1 MWHMRKI
8 IMASASLALL
18 LAGTGASGAQQQQL
32 RTEWS
37 KNVTEFRGQV
47 GRRVTLVCP
56 PQGQLGDVWG
66 TDTYTDD
73 SPVCVAAV
81 HAGKITVGG
90 GGAVTILIDSGRAGY
105 TASARN
111 GVASKTF
118 GQWQGSFSFES
129 SPPEGRLEWTTAG
142 RGISLVNSPLT
153 LECPPSGSLATAW
166 GTDSY
171 TDDSSICSAAVH
183 AGVITTSGGGR
194 VTLEATGPQSAFTA
208 SNRNGIISKSYGAW
222 PDGFRFVN
230 APAVVATGS
239 PGPAGTA
246 MSSARTIS
254 PARESAITRARGAA
268 SEQTVNSVCRV
279 YNSGTVYCRS
289 VDDLLAKELLGT
301 SADHLQATFA
311 AVYQAQN
318 LDLGAKGLV
327 DCGSGVWT
335 AVGQTEGSMPKGGDV
350 QGMLSAC
357 GGKLGAKMPQRGV
370 DGFLNPLAGTR
381 PEGRAARGRS
391 GSSCGTG
398 KANPMLAAAD
408 GGNLIVN
415 LVTERSEVGARARVN
430 QDHYVRNTLPSG
442 KQIAFEVPYSVLKEE
457 YRDAARQS
465 KGQAKAALEQLAE
478 TADMMDKEQKA
489 QQGSRDA
496 SGNITGGRTSP
507 EGSTCS
513 EVEQQLAALMDE
525 CARNGGN
532 SYQCQKLNSCGGADP
547 ALIQPLQTSD
557 GAVGA
562 CGNVEITG
570 GEENLREALI
580 MQCEASKK
588 PGPDG
593 TPNCGGWRSQGTT
606 SQAANLCGNPY
617 ALVSDSCLEANGS
630 SVGFMTLQRS
640 LQSVLDKGHAM
651 VGGPR
656 ITVGGGGTPRPM
668 GPRNQSP
675 ARVNRNAPSISGARP

>member
-1 MWHMRKI
+1 MRRI
-8 IMASASLALL
+8 ITASASLAMLL
-18 LAGTGASGAQQQQL
+18 VGTGASDAQQLQL

-56 PQGQLGDVWG
+56 PQGQLVDVWG

-81 HAGKITVGG
+81 HAGRITPGG
-90 GGAVTILIDSGRAGY
+90 GGTVTILIDSGRAGY
-105 TASARN
+105 TASTRN

-129 SPPEGRLEWTTAG
+129 SANGGRLDWTTAG
-142 RGISLVNSPLT
+142 RGIGMVGAPLT
-153 LECPPSGSLATAW
+153 LECPPSGNLTTTW

-194 VTLEATGPQSAFTA
+194 VTLESTGPQQAFA
-208 SNRNGIISKSYGAW
+208 SSDRNGVASKSYGAW

-239 PGPAGTA
+239 SGPAGTA
-246 MSSARTIS
+246 MSNARTIS
-254 PARESAITRARGAA
+254 PARESAIARAPRAA
-268 SEQTVNSVCRV
+268 NDQTVTVNSVCRV

-289 VDDLLAKELLGT
+289 VEDLLTKEMPGT

-335 AVGQTEGSMPKGGDV
+335 AVGQTEGSMPKGGDI

-370 DGFLNPLAGTR
+370 GGFLNPLAGTR
-381 PEGRAARGRS
+381 PGGRGAGRGI
-391 GSSCGTG
+391 GSSCGSG

-408 GGNLIVN
+408 GGALIVN
-415 LVTERSEVGARARVN
+415 LVTGRSEEDARARVD

-442 KQIAFEVPYSVLKEE
+442 KEVAFEVPYSVLKDE
-457 YRDAARQS
+457 YADAARQS
-465 KGQAKAALEQLAE
+465 KGEAKAKLEQLAE

-489 QQGSRDA
+489 KQGKRDA
-496 SGNITGGRTSP
+496 SGNISGGRTSP

-562 CGNVEITG
+562 CGEVEITG
-570 GEENLREALI
+570 GETNLREALI

-593 TPNCGGWRSQGTT
+593 TPNCGGWRSQSTT

-640 LQSVLDKGHAM
+640 LQSVLDKGHEKI
-651 VGGPR
+651 GGPR

-675 ARVNRNAPSISGARP
+675 GRVNRNAPNGSGARP